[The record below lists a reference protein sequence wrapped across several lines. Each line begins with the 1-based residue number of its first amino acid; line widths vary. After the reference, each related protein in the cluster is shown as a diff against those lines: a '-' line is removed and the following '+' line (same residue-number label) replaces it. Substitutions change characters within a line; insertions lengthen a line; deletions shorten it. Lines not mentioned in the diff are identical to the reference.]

1 MRNHTPIKRSIVL
14 TLAILLVASLFAAHA
29 SAADDR
35 AGTGELG
42 LFTGG
47 KVFGSDLELG
57 NSVDAAHVPGNSL
70 LLGFRGGYNLTERLG
85 LEGEMKYA
93 PSKFESTGNDAGVL
107 GWRVNGLFHLMKGD
121 FRPFALLGYGGETL
135 VDEQPG
141 VQADT
146 DGAAHMGL
154 GAKYDITERIGLRG
168 DVRYLNTAGTRDLTE
183 NVWEFHVG
191 AGVGL
196 GGDNDPDGD
205 GIKGVHDRCPNRAE
219 DKDGFLDADGCPD
232 EDNDNDGIPDD
243 VAQCHNKPETKN
255 GVMDDDGCPDADAD
269 SDGVDDSRDK
279 CPDTAEDKDGF
290 QDDDGCPDKD
300 NDGDKISD
308 SADKCPNK
316 AEDMDGWM
324 DTDGCPEKDADADL
338 DGVADSADK
347 CPNKAETKNGYK
359 DADGCPDKIP
369 SKITRTFK
377 GALRGIQFENNSA
390 NIKSKSYKTLDKA
403 VAVLKEFS
411 SVKVLVAGHTDNRGA
426 RDYNVEL
433 SRSRAESV
441 KQYLVEQGIDGSRL
455 EIAGHGPDQ
464 PIANNR
470 SSSGRAK
477 NRRIEFKLQ

>member
-243 VAQCHNKPETKN
+243 VDQCRNKPETKN

-290 QDDDGCPDKD
+290 QDDDGCPDK
-300 NDGDKISD
+300 
-308 SADKCPNK
+308 
-316 AEDMDGWM
+316 
-324 DTDGCPEKDADADL
+324 
-338 DGVADSADK
+338 
-347 CPNKAETKNGYK
+347 
-359 DADGCPDKIP
+359 IP
-369 SKITRTFK
+369 SKITKTFK